1 MSLKKESIVY
11 SSESE
16 SEEEVKPQIVKRERK
31 ALTEEQKQNLRD
43 RLAKAREAKKAKRD
57 KLVAEKKPR
66 AKKVEE
72 PVELTKKSRPKK
84 VVIVEPEG
92 SPPEIKKTR
101 KKKVVVE
108 EPEPEPVVEEE
119 EVKPKRKYVRK
130 PKISF
135 NPF

>member
-1 MSLKKESIVY
+1 MSHKESIVY

-16 SEEEVKPQIVKRERK
+16 SENEKEVVKPQTVSRQRK
-31 ALTEEQKQNLRD
+31 PLSDEQKQVLRD
-43 RLAKAREAKKAKRD
+43 RLAKAREAKKVKRD
-57 KLVAEKKPR
+57 KSVAPV
-66 AKKVEE
+66 KKVEE

-84 VVIVEPEG
+84 VVMVEPEG

-101 KKKVVVE
+101 KKKVVIQE
-108 EPEPEPVVEEE
+108 PEAEPEPEP

-130 PKISF
+130 TKISF